1 MRGLERFLSALTP
14 QQTEIAGRRLARGQ
28 AIPADL
34 ASYAARAAAL
44 RRGATGRHSRK
55 AHPPMDDETRQA
67 IAWVLRHTL
76 SEAGRLT
83 MLRHCANSSGGP
95 QCGIA

>member
-1 MRGLERFLSALTP
+1 MVNYCAFEHTAGATMRGLEGFFSPLTP

-44 RRGATGRHSRK
+44 RRGATGRHTAR
-55 AHPPMDDETRQA
+55 PTR
-67 IAWVLRHTL
+67 R
-76 SEAGRLT
+76 
-83 MLRHCANSSGGP
+83 
-95 QCGIA
+95 